1 MCLVASMKMMEGCIP
16 KRFEFCRRDDLT
28 HRSIKI
34 VQHSWIF
41 SMMVI
46 WGLVQTD
53 DVIKE

>member
-16 KRFEFCRRDDLT
+16 KRFEFCWRDD
-28 HRSIKI
+28 SSFNKNC
-34 VQHSWIF
+34 SAFMDF

-46 WGLVQTD
+46 WGLVLTD